1 MNLQRLIELD
11 DMLDDVI
18 RMRGERLAEELQFAN
33 TAEPSR
39 SVARDI
45 GMLGGG
51 AAIGGSL
58 VGLLTRGRRVA
69 GGAAKPLSARAQ
81 RKAQNKRDHKNNQRR
96 AKGKRRFDRTG
107 ENISSKERKEYLAK
121 HRKS

>member
-18 RMRGERLAEELQFAN
+18 TMRGERLAEELQFAN
-33 TAEPSR
+33 TTESSR

-58 VGLLTRGRRVA
+58 VGLLTRGRRS
-69 GGAAKPLSARAQ
+69 GGAAKALSPRAQ
-81 RKAQNKRDHKNNQRR
+81 KKAQNKRDHKNDQRR
-96 AKGKRRFDRTG
+96 AKGKRRFDRATAQ
-107 ENISSKERKEYLAK
+107 KEKGYN
-121 HRKS
+121 